1 MGKCRTY
8 KCHAACCFNPPLP
21 IGLVDRFADKVVNRV
36 LYRDVMSISD
46 NVPEPSEI
54 VYTADNYNDNKCPF
68 LRDDYKCNVYD
79 NRPTICRLFGEKNH
93 PLLRCG
99 YRK

>member
-1 MGKCRTY
+1 MGKCRTW
-8 KCHAACCFNPPLP
+8 KCHAACCYNSCLP
-21 IGLVDRFADKVVNRV
+21 VGLVDRFADKIVNPV
-36 LYRDVMSISD
+36 ISREKLPISA
-46 NVPEPSEI
+46 NVPERSEYI
-54 VYTADNYNDNKCPF
+54 NTWDDLSNNKCPF
-68 LRDDYKCNVYD
+68 LRKDYKCNIYD